1 MRVNAFVGFP
11 LGGLLSLAIMAAVPV
26 LQPASIQ
33 VSHQDQV
40 ALPVASAF
48 GKAGLAVVF
57 VSFFAAMAECA
68 LSSGYSVAQYMGWS
82 WGKRRPPGPATR
94 FHLVCLA
101 SVIAA
106 TAFTLTTSGRFEP
119 RAAGRAT
126 RS

>member
-1 MRVNAFVGFP
+1 MRVNAFVGFS

-40 ALPVASAF
+40 ALPVASAL

-68 LSSGYSVAQYMGWS
+68 LSSGHSVAQYMAGRGAS
-82 WGKRRPPGPATR
+82 GTRPARPPGSIWSAWPA
-94 FHLVCLA
+94 
-101 SVIAA
+101 
-106 TAFTLTTSGRFEP
+106 
-119 RAAGRAT
+119 
-126 RS
+126 